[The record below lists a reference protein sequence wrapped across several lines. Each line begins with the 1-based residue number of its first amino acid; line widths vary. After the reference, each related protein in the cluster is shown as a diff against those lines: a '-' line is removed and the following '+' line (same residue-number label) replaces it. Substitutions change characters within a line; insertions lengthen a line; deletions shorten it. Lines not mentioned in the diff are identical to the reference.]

1 LVLSVLPVGHDRPR
15 CVAGYQDGTIG
26 GRPGSG
32 DRLVR
37 RCANLVGMRVTTRH
51 LPADPGLFIEA
62 ARAALIVLGRQPG
75 FVAGELGRSPDVP
88 EQFLLT
94 TRWRDVGSMRRG
106 MGGFE
111 AKVALAPVMAT
122 AVDEVSVF
130 EVLLEVADG
139 AVRESDSARAPGDAT
154 RF

>member
-1 LVLSVLPVGHDRPR
+1 MRRLPGW
-15 CVAGYQDGTIG
+15 
-26 GRPGSG
+26 
-32 DRLVR
+32 

-51 LPADPGLFIEA
+51 QPADPVQFAED

-94 TRWRDVGSMRRG
+94 MRWRDVGSMRRG

-111 AKVALAPVMAT
+111 AKIALAPVMAT

-139 AVRESDSARAPGDAT
+139 SLHETDSARAPGEAT